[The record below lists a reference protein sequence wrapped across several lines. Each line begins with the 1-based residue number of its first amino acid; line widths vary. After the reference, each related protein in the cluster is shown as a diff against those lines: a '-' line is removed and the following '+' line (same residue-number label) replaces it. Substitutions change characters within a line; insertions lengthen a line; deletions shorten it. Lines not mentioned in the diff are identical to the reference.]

1 MKRKYNQNKLNK
13 ASKILYWSPKYLKF
27 NWIIRK
33 KDTNSEIGKLEE
45 INDLFTKYNCENKK
59 IIKSLF
65 ECHIT
70 SLYIRCTDERI
81 TICFNAL
88 KLLFADKLV
97 NINWEFLP
105 KKNCLILPSASW

>member
-1 MKRKYNQNKLNK
+1 MKSEVFKIQLN
-13 ASKILYWSPKYLKF
+13 
-27 NWIIRK
+27 NTK
-33 KDTNSEIGKLEE
+33 KDTNLEIGKLEE
-45 INDLFTKYNCENKK
+45 IIDLFTKYNCENKII

-88 KLLFADKLV
+88 KLLTAYKLV
-97 NINWEFLP
+97 TFY
-105 KKNCLILPSASW
+105 